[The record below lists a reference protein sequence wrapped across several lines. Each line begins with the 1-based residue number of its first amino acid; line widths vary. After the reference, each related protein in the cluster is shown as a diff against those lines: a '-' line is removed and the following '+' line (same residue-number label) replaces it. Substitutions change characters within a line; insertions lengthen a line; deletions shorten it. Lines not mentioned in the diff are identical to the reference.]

1 MTGSF
6 ARTVSLRDGTAV
18 PQVGLGV
25 FQVPA
30 DEAQAVVEQALEVGY
45 RHIDTAAA
53 YVNERGVGAAVRASG
68 LPRDELFITSKLRN
82 GDQGYEQA
90 LRAYDETCV
99 RLGLEALDL
108 YLVHWPNPSAG
119 LWQDSWRALER
130 IRAENR
136 VAAVGVSNFL
146 VEHLDELAVF
156 ADQMPAINQIELHPT
171 FQQADVA
178 AACRAYGIA
187 VEAYSPLGQGADL
200 GHPSVAAIADE
211 LGLTPAQVILRWH
224 LDKGHVVI
232 PKSVSPQRMRAN
244 ASLEDVALTP
254 EHGDAIDALDTSRR
268 IGGDPRTFSI
278 SQIR

>member
-82 GDQGYEQA
+82 GDQGYERT
-90 LRAYDETCV
+90 LRAYDETCE
-99 RLGLEALDL
+99 RLGLDALDL
-108 YLVHWPNPSAG
+108 YLIHWPNPSAG
-119 LWQDSWRALER
+119 LWRDSWRALQR
-130 IRAENR
+130 IRAEGR
-136 VAAVGVSNFL
+136 VTAVGVSNFL

-200 GHPSVAAIADE
+200 VHPSVTSVADE
-211 LGLTPAQVILRWH
+211 LGVTPAQVVLRWH

-232 PKSVSPQRMRAN
+232 PKSVSRHRMLAN
-244 ASLEDVALTP
+244 ASLESVALTQ
-254 EHGDAIDALDTSRR
+254 EHVDAINALGTGRR